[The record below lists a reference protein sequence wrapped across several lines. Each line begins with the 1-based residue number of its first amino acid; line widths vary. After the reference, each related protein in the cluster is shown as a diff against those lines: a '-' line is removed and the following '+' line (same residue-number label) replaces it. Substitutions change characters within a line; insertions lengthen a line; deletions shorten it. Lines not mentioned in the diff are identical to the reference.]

1 MPVIVPKQAFTA
13 TPVSTRR
20 AVESRFGLESIR
32 PSRNTVPAAKPEPAS
47 ANHSCTKGEDT
58 PKMPTPTTTATA
70 APEFTP
76 SSPGSASGLR
86 ESACMITPATASAAP
101 TIIAASVR
109 GIRLNQ
115 ISFDSIVAASGC
127 RKPSSAFSKENMRE
141 LTAPESTIRTA
152 KRASPIRSA
161 RPQRDSEGF
170 GVLDRSG
177 GATVVLWADAPAP
190 SDLEATGCLPRWGD
204 ELIGV
209 LYLVV
214 IGRLC
219 VVGSYVDLLP
229 ENLGGSRIIFRTYLC
244 DLSYVNMGLI
254 WCYLFY
260 KGILSLWLIL
270 VHPKTGTLTVH

>member
-1 MPVIVPKQAFTA
+1 MIMPVIVPKQAFTA

-76 SSPGSASGLR
+76 SSPGSARGLR
-86 ESACMITPATASAAP
+86 ESACMITPATANAAP

-141 LTAPESTIRTA
+141 PTAPESTIRTA

-170 GVLDRSG
+170 GVPGCSA
-177 GATVVLWADAPAP
+177 GAAVVFRADAPAP
-190 SDLEATGCLPRWGD
+190 SDLEVTGCLPRRGD

-214 IGRLC
+214 IGGIRGGVLC
-219 VVGSYVDLLP
+219 RFTARKSGRQP
-229 ENLGGSRIIFRTYLC
+229 HNI
-244 DLSYVNMGLI
+244 
-254 WCYLFY
+254 
-260 KGILSLWLIL
+260 
-270 VHPKTGTLTVH
+270 